1 MRLMLFSCL
10 ITQLPYSHAIKGIYD
25 SWGKVKISI
34 LMGFWKKLIPT
45 LMEDFEGFKVT
56 VEEGIDDVVETAR
69 ELESEVD
76 IEDETELL

>member
-1 MRLMLFSCL
+1 
-10 ITQLPYSHAIKGIYD
+10 
-25 SWGKVKISI
+25 
-34 LMGFWKKLIPT
+34 MGFWKKLIPT

>member
-1 MRLMLFSCL
+1 
-10 ITQLPYSHAIKGIYD
+10 
-25 SWGKVKISI
+25 
-34 LMGFWKKLIPT
+34 
-45 LMEDFEGFKVT
+45 MEDFEGFKVT

>member
-1 MRLMLFSCL
+1 MTVHQFAISCTECFKPTHCWDLLFKKRKFPS
-10 ITQLPYSHAIKGIYD
+10 
-25 SWGKVKISI
+25 KILLFIDIAPSQSR
-34 LMGFWKKLIPT
+34 T
-45 LMEDFEGFKVT
+45 LMERHNEVT